1 MDHHERMKAYYDRRA
16 PEYDRSIP
24 GVGDVA
30 QSKEMV
36 EDTVALLRAI
46 SGLPPARVLD
56 VGCGTGYLTQH
67 LGGEVVGLDQSAAML
82 DIARERV
89 PWAHFDRGDALNLP
103 FADGSFDRVFASSFY
118 GLLRETE
125 RERFLDEARRVA
137 GEIVLMEPTPEFS
150 PTGQSEGWEER
161 VLSDGS
167 RHTIYRR
174 YFTAEGLAEELGGQV
189 LLAGRWVVMAAARL

>member
-1 MDHHERMKAYYDRRA
+1 MDDHARMKAYYDRRA

-30 QSKEMV
+30 QSKEMA
-36 EDTVALLRAI
+36 EDSAALLRAI
-46 SGLPPARVLD
+46 SGLPPVRVLD

-67 LGGEVVGLDQSAAML
+67 LRGEVVGLDQSAAML

-89 PWAHFDRGDALNLP
+89 PWVHFVQGDALNLQ
-103 FADGSFDRVFASSFY
+103 FADGSFDRLFASSFY

-125 RERFLDEARRVA
+125 RGRFLDEARRIA
-137 GEIVLMEPTPEFS
+137 GEIVLVEPTTEFS
-150 PTGQSEGWEER
+150 PSGRSEGWEER
-161 VLSDGS
+161 LLSDGS

-174 YFTAEGLAEELGGQV
+174 YFTAEGLAEELGGRV
-189 LLAGRWVVMAAARL
+189 LLAGRWVVMAAAHL

>member
-1 MDHHERMKAYYDRRA
+1 MDHHERIKAYYDRRA

-24 GVGDVA
+24 GVGDVP

-36 EDTVALLRAI
+36 EDAVALLRAI

-82 DIARERV
+82 DLARERV
-89 PWAHFDRGDALNLP
+89 PWAHFVRGDALNLP

-125 RERFLDEARRVA
+125 RGRFLDEARRVA
-137 GEIVLMEPTPEFS
+137 GEIVLVEPTPEFS
-150 PTGQSEGWEER
+150 PTGRSEGWEER
-161 VLSDGS
+161 LLSDGS
-167 RHTIYRR
+167 RYTIYRR
-174 YFTAEGLAEELGGQV
+174 YFTAEVLAEELGGRV
-189 LLAGRWVVMAAARL
+189 LLAGRWVVMAARL

>member
-1 MDHHERMKAYYDRRA
+1 MDDHERMKRYYDRRA

-24 GVGDVA
+24 GIGDVA

-36 EDTVALLRAI
+36 EDRSALLRAI
-46 SGLPPARVLD
+46 SRLPPGRVLD

-89 PWAHFDRGDALNLP
+89 PWAHFVLGDALNMQ
-103 FADGSFDRVFASSFY
+103 FADGSFDLIFASSFY
-118 GLLRETE
+118 GLLREAE
-125 RERFLDEARRVA
+125 RERFLDEARRIA
-137 GEIVLMEPTPEFS
+137 GEIVVVEPTQLFS
-150 PTGQSEGWEER
+150 QGGQREGWEER

-167 RHTIYRR
+167 RYTIYRR
-174 YFTAEGLAEELGGQV
+174 YFAAEGLAEELGGRV
-189 LLAGRWVVMAAARL
+189 LLAGRWVVMAAAHL

>member
-24 GVGDVA
+24 GVGDVP

-36 EDTVALLRAI
+36 EDAVALLRAI

-82 DIARERV
+82 DLARERV
-89 PWAHFDRGDALNLP
+89 PWAHFVRGDALNLP
-103 FADGSFDRVFASSFY
+103 FADESFDRVFASSFY
-118 GLLRETE
+118 GLLRGTE
-125 RERFLDEARRVA
+125 RGRFLDEARRVA
-137 GEIVLMEPTPEFS
+137 GEIVLVEPTRKFS
-150 PTGQSEGWEER
+150 PTGRGEGWEER
-161 VLSDGS
+161 LLSDGS
-167 RHTIYRR
+167 RYTIYRR
-174 YFTAEGLAEELGGQV
+174 YFTAEGLAEELGGRV